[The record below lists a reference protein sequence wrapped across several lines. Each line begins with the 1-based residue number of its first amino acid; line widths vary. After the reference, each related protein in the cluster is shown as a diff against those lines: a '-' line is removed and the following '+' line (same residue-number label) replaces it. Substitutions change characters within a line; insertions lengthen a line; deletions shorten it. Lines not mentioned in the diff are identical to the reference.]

1 MTGFQSKKAMSHDK
15 FTDTVEVDLQMFMLQ
30 ALKELNNKVDI
41 LKSRVETMEK
51 YQRDD
56 GK

>member
-1 MTGFQSKKAMSHDK
+1 MSGFQSKKAAANEK
-15 FTDTVEVDLQMFMLQ
+15 ITVETDLQMIMLQ
-30 ALKELNNKVDI
+30 ALKDLNLKVEN
-41 LKSRVETMEK
+41 LKSRVEVMEK

>member
-1 MTGFQSKKAMSHDK
+1 MSGFESKRAMSHDK
-15 FTDTVEVDLQMFMLQ
+15 FTDTVEVDLQMILLQ
-30 ALKELNNKVDI
+30 ALKELNLKVEN
-41 LKSRVETMEK
+41 LKARVEVMEK

>member
-1 MTGFQSKKAMSHDK
+1 MSGFESKRAMSHDK
-15 FTDTVEVDLQMFMLQ
+15 FTVETDLQMIMLQ
-30 ALKELNNKVDI
+30 ALKDLNLKVEN
-41 LKSRVETMEK
+41 LKSRVEVMEK

>member
-1 MTGFQSKKAMSHDK
+1 MTGFESKRAMSHDK

-41 LKSRVETMEK
+41 LKARVEVMEK

>member
-1 MTGFQSKKAMSHDK
+1 MSGFQSKREAA
-15 FTDTVEVDLQMFMLQ
+15 TDRFGITEDELRQLMIN
-30 ALKELNNKVDI
+30 ALKELNLKVEN
-41 LKSRVETMEK
+41 LKARVEVMEK